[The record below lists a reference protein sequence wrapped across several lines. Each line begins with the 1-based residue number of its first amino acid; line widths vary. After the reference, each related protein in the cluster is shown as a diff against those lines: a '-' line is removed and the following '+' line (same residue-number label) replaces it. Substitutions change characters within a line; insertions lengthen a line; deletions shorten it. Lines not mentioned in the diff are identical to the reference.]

1 MPALLAR
8 LLVTSGNSF
17 ASFANLSLCDAFSGW
32 SGVSAQARWLS
43 TWSGRTFFISFRL
56 LASLCVSGAESPKRF
71 IPVSIITAE

>member
-8 LLVTSGNSF
+8 LLVVPGNSL
-17 ASFANLSLCDAFSGW
+17 ASLAKRSLCEAFSGW

-43 TWSGRTFFISFRL
+43 TWSGRTFFINFRL
-56 LASLCVSGAESPKRF
+56 LASLCVSGALRPKRF